1 MHHSGQVTREERFWL
16 VGEER
21 FALLV
26 TYRRDGTG
34 VATTVWLA
42 RDGDHLVVTTPSGSG
57 KVKRLRR
64 DQRVL
69 LVPCGRLGRVPFGAA
84 VVPAV
89 GHVAGPDGDH
99 PSAVAA
105 LSGKYGL
112 QYRLVLAV
120 EGAARKRRGG
130 DAGRVILRLQPQAP
144 A

>member
-1 MHHSGQVTREERFWL
+1 MTSEERFWL
-16 VGEER
+16 MGEER

-34 VATTVWLA
+34 VATTVWVA

-57 KVKRLRR
+57 KVKRLHR

-84 VVPAV
+84 VVSAV
-89 GHVAGPDGDH
+89 GRVAGPDGDQ

-105 LSGKYGL
+105 LSAKYGL
-112 QYRLVLAV
+112 QYRLVLAL
-120 EGAARKRRGG
+120 EGAARRRRGG
-130 DAGRVILRLQPQAP
+130 DAGRVILRLQPEAP